1 MKNNMKHILLALGA
15 AIILYSCS
23 PADGNFAGSE
33 YMPDMA
39 HSIAQEANVYTYYHY
54 NTWDSASTF
63 RLKDLAI
70 PGLPVEG
77 SVPRGYAGLYY
88 AGLQGKAAGDVIGNL
103 RGAGGLNNIAVQL
116 NGHVPYYYADT
127 EEERLRATAEIIENP
142 FPITA
147 AGLARG
153 QDLYNKFCGI
163 CHGEK
168 GDGLGYLVSEENPN
182 AKYPAAPANFLQGEF
197 PDASNGR
204 YYHGIMYGK
213 NVMGGYADKLSYEER
228 WQVIHWIRALQAKE
242 KKLEY
247 SEMANTLNPQFGMPG
262 SKAAAL
268 AQGASDAEPQPEA
281 APATGE
287 NPPAEQQQSHGGDNH
302 SQGRK

>member
-1 MKNNMKHILLALGA
+1 MKKMKNIILAFAA

-23 PADGNFAGSE
+23 PADNNFGGTE

-39 HSIAQEANVYTYYHY
+39 HSIAQEANVYNYYYY
-54 NTWDSASTF
+54 NTWDSASTY

-77 SVPRGYAGLYY
+77 TVPRGYAGVYY
-88 AGLQGKAAGDVIGNL
+88 ADMQGKAASDVVGEL
-103 RGAGGLNNIAVQL
+103 RGADGLNNIAVPL
-116 NGHVPYYYADT
+116 NGHVPFHYGDN
-127 EEERLRATAEIIENP
+127 EDERLRATAEIIANP

-153 QDLYNKFCGI
+153 QDLYIKFCGI

-182 AKYPAAPANFLQGEF
+182 AKYPAAPANFLQDQF
-197 PDASNGR
+197 LTSSNGR
-204 YYHGIMYGK
+204 YYFAIMYGR
-213 NVMGGYADKLSYEER
+213 NVMGSYKDKLSYEER
-228 WQVIHWIRALQAKE
+228 WDVIHWIRALQAKE

-247 SEMANTLNPQFGMPG
+247 SEKANTLNPQFGVPG
-262 SKAAAL
+262 SQASTL
-268 AQGASDAEPQPEA
+268 AESVSDSGTEPEA
-281 APATGE
+281 APESGE
-287 NPPAEQQQSHGGDNH
+287 AAPAESDHQSGDSH
-302 SQGRK
+302 SQGKK